1 MNEVTNYEWTN
12 IGIVGVLSL
21 LLVREVFAF
30 LKANPS
36 KFESGKAVGNLENE
50 IRRLNASITALTE
63 TLTNVILECRAT
75 QAEVRE
81 VRRDIDELKGR
92 LK

>member
-1 MNEVTNYEWTN
+1 MENLEGAWQS
-12 IGIVGVLSL
+12 IGVVGILAL
-21 LLVREVFAF
+21 FLVREVLGF
-30 LKANPS
+30 LKESRNG
-36 KFESGKAVGNLENE
+36 KFESGKTIGTLETE
-50 IRRLNASITALTE
+50 LRRLNASITNLTE

-75 QAEVRE
+75 QSEVRE